1 MGCMGW
7 EAEVA
12 PPDSGH
18 VAPCGEPHKE
28 VHLSLVLVSHST
40 LTCGSKSALSSRH
53 TPGNGFDWPA
63 KPCEGN
69 GRVAL
74 SLNEYKSYE
83 YDYYH
88 IYMIDIHVMKIEI
101 YLMKI

>member
-1 MGCMGW
+1 MGW

-12 PPDSGH
+12 PPDSEH

-28 VHLSLVLVSHST
+28 VHLSLDLVSHST

-74 SLNEYKSYE
+74 SLKRIIRFLIPLILNCIIKLL
-83 YDYYH
+83 
-88 IYMIDIHVMKIEI
+88 K
-101 YLMKI
+101 